1 MGKQVLVDTIEYN
14 CFSLKEQFGSIRTTK
29 LTLGSSNTCRIHS
42 KVPRTP
48 ETESSNKPC
57 TLCSFF
63 VCKVSLNSLPSA
75 EIAYTP
81 HLPLFP
87 SSETLITH
95 WALACF
101 LGCDS
106 ECVSVFIRHNF
117 TDRKFIVTMDLSSL
131 ST

>member
-1 MGKQVLVDTIEYN
+1 MDEEMLVDTIKYN
-14 CFSLKEQFGSIRTTK
+14 GFSLKEQFGSIRTTK
-29 LTLGSSNTCRIHS
+29 LTLVSSNTCRIHF

-48 ETESSNKPC
+48 ETGSSNKPC
-57 TLCSFF
+57 TLLSFF
-63 VCKVSLNSLPSA
+63 VCKVSLSSLPSA

-81 HLPLFP
+81 YLPLFP

-95 WALACF
+95 WALPSF